1 MRKRMLLLL
10 TAAALMAALPA
21 SAATADSNPV
31 EVEAVEVTGSRL
43 AEDIG
48 DVPVPAYVITKEE
61 IARSGARSTQ
71 EILTR
76 IPGVTGL
83 INSASAAQSKGITI
97 RGLNTEVL
105 LLVDGVPAMN
115 SSYGIGASHGSPF
128 DLRSIAPGSIERI
141 EVVKGASSAIYGSSA
156 AGGVINIITQ
166 KGGEQSGGS
175 VTLEGGN
182 AEWFRG
188 SLRGTAVLS
197 NDVRVTAGYTRT
209 QEGDVKIRLLPNGV
223 YDKAVDFRG
232 NDFLFRV
239 DKGAW
244 AFVAE
249 LGDYKS
255 EWDYTNSYT
264 GLAERDRQKND
275 YRRFLVNYN
284 DGVNSG
290 RVYYHYNEREIYDS
304 AGVTD
309 FDERSVGASFTR
321 KQEIF
326 GLPAVLGFDWRQE
339 KLEYD
344 NWDNPY
350 GNSFPFDKTRN
361 GYAPYVELT
370 VPIGELALDIGLRYE
385 HWDVDDG
392 SNFNEFVPRLSLNW
406 ENPQGGLW
414 YLTAG
419 RFFSMPSFYQ
429 MFYSNASWTANP
441 DLDPEKGW
449 SYDLG
454 FKNLKAKNPW
464 SVNVFYM
471 TMKDRIDYEYDMVTY
486 VGSYINIDKYRAW
499 GAEAEITFNL
509 NEKWT
514 YTQGLAWI
522 KADEKD
528 AGGDWKRAS
537 TPRWDISGRLGYA
550 SGPWSGELA
559 FNWLLDREIRNNS
572 YGNYDD
578 KDIFTVDIA
587 VAWQNGNDSIRAAC
601 VNLFDQ
607 EYVLDS
613 QGYITPGRKF
623 VISYVRAF

>member
-1 MRKRMLLLL
+1 MHRGMLFLLL
-10 TAAALMAALPA
+10 AAAVMAAIPA
-21 SAATADSNPV
+21 SADTEAGKLV

-48 DVPVPAYVITKEE
+48 DVPAPAYVITKED
-61 IARSGARSTQ
+61 IALSGARSTQ
-71 EILTR
+71 ELLTR

-83 INSASAAQSKGITI
+83 ANGASAAQSKGITI

-105 LLVDGVPAMN
+105 LLVDGVPTMN

-128 DLRSIAPGSIERI
+128 DLRSIAPSSIERI
-141 EVVKGASSAIYGSSA
+141 EVVKGASSAIYGSNA
-156 AGGVINIITQ
+156 AGGVVNIITK

-175 VTLEGGN
+175 ITLEGGN
-182 AEWFRG
+182 TEWFRG

-209 QEGDVKIRLLPNGV
+209 QEGDVKIRLLPNGT

-244 AFVAE
+244 TFAAE

-255 EWDYTNSYT
+255 EWDYTNSFT
-264 GLAERDRQKND
+264 GLSERDRQKND
-275 YRRFLVNYN
+275 YGRFLVNYN
-284 DGVNSG
+284 DGINSG
-290 RVYYHYNEREIYDS
+290 RVYYHYNEKEIYDS
-304 AGVTD
+304 AGGTD
-309 FDERSVGASFTR
+309 FDERSIGASFTR

-326 GLPAVLGFDWRQE
+326 GLPAVFGFDWRQE

-344 NWDNPY
+344 NWNNPY

-385 HWDVDDG
+385 HWNVDDG

-414 YLTAG
+414 YLTVG

-429 MFYSNASWTANP
+429 MFYSDAYWNANP

-509 NEKWT
+509 NENWA
-514 YTQGLAWI
+514 YTQGVAWI
-522 KADEKD
+522 KADEKA

-537 TPRWDISGRLGYA
+537 TPRWDFSGRLNYA
-550 SGPWSGELA
+550 NGPWSGELA
-559 FNWLLDREIRNNS
+559 LNWLLDREIRNNS
-572 YGNYDD
+572 NNYDD

-587 VAWQNGNDSIRAAC
+587 AAWQNGNDRIRVAC
-601 VNLFDQ
+601 VNLFDK

-613 QGYITPGRKF
+613 QGYITPERRF
-623 VISYVRAF
+623 VISYERTF

>member
-1 MRKRMLLLL
+1 MRKGMLLLL

-21 SAATADSNPV
+21 SAAPADSKPV
-31 EVEAVEVTGSRL
+31 EVEAVEITGSRL

-71 EILTR
+71 EILAR

-128 DLRSIAPGSIERI
+128 DLRSITPGSIERI

-175 VTLEGGN
+175 IMLEGGN

-209 QEGDVKIRLLPNGV
+209 QEGDVKIRLLPNGA

-255 EWDYTNSYT
+255 EWDYTNSFT

-284 DGVNSG
+284 DGINSG
-290 RVYYHYNEREIYDS
+290 RVYYHYNEREIYDA

-309 FDERSVGASFTR
+309 YDERSVGASFTR

-326 GLPAVLGFDWRQE
+326 GLPAVFGFDWRQE

-385 HWDVDDG
+385 HWNVDGG

-414 YLTAG
+414 YLTVG

-429 MFYSNASWTANP
+429 MFYSDAYWTANP

-471 TMKDRIDYEYDMVTY
+471 TMNDRIDYEYDMVTY

-509 NEKWT
+509 NEKWA
-514 YTQGLAWI
+514 YTQGVAWI

-550 SGPWSGELA
+550 NGPWSGELA
-559 FNWLLDREIRNNS
+559 LNWLLDREIRNN

-587 VAWQNGNDSIRAAC
+587 VAWQNGNDRIRAAC
-601 VNLFDQ
+601 VNLFDK

-613 QGYITPGRKF
+613 QGYITPERKF
-623 VISYVRAF
+623 VLSYERTF